1 MKPQFWCFNFS
12 CHCRNVVNLHCFKQP
27 ARLNFHVAKTCSCS
41 EMDGKRMALAPL
53 FSVNNFLSAVNR
65 GVVTDEQLVNP
76 SQTLM
81 SGCDG

>member
-1 MKPQFWCFNFS
+1 
-12 CHCRNVVNLHCFKQP
+12 
-27 ARLNFHVAKTCSCS
+27 
-41 EMDGKRMALAPL
+41 MALAPL

>member
-1 MKPQFWCFNFS
+1 
-12 CHCRNVVNLHCFKQP
+12 
-27 ARLNFHVAKTCSCS
+27 
-41 EMDGKRMALAPL
+41 MALAPL

-65 GVVTDEQLVNP
+65 GVVTDEQPVNP